1 MCQNIMGFWF
11 FSRKKD
17 DEINKLKNNLNGSF
31 SNIKK
36 DISLIN
42 GVLSFFKEKHQD
54 YDRKFERLER
64 DFAYMGGILEEI
76 RKKSTVKNIPLR
88 SSVHERSR
96 AFKRSNQ
103 AFMNVQSLQ
112 NLKENLTPAQKRV
125 IQMLNLAEIPL
136 EYEDIAKDL
145 KLSIV
150 TIRRHISDIKRM
162 GFDVKEKMNIDTK
175 RKVFYIEKEIKKAIR
190 SKR

>member
-1 MCQNIMGFWF
+1 MGFWIF
-11 FSRKKD
+11 GNKNN
-17 DEINKLKNNLNGSF
+17 DEIKKLKENLKNSF
-31 SNIKK
+31 LNIKK
-36 DISLIN
+36 DID
-42 GVLSFFKEKHQD
+42 GVNKFLDHFKEKHNQHD
-54 YDRKFERLER
+54 QKHELHSQRLDNLEDEVSKLYQILREYDQGR
-64 DFAYMGGILEEI
+64 EE
-76 RKKSTVKNIPLR
+76 R

-125 IQMLNLAEIPL
+125 IQMLNLTEIPL

-150 TIRRHISDIKRM
+150 TVRRHLGDIKRM
-162 GFDVKEKMNIDTK
+162 GFDVKEKMNVDTK

-190 SKR
+190 SK